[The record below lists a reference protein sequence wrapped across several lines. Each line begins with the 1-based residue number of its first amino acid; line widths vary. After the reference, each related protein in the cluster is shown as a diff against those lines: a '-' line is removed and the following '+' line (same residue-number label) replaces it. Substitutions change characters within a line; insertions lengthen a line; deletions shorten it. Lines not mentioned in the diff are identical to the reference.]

1 MTEREL
7 DMAKRLEDFINQS
20 QDQNALLQ
28 AEVKQLQSL
37 LAAKEEQLAS
47 ATFRYSSRNQTCR
60 RHRPPARL
68 SLIVCSSHRLGVIEE
83 EKEED
88 ERKLSVAVAAAER
101 MSVLVRKNRQP
112 ESDNKESPQDS
123 CV

>member
-28 AEVKQLQSL
+28 AEVKDLQNL

-47 ATFRYSSRNQTCR
+47 ATFRYNFR
-60 RHRPPARL
+60 
-68 SLIVCSSHRLGVIEE
+68 
-83 EKEED
+83 
-88 ERKLSVAVAAAER
+88 
-101 MSVLVRKNRQP
+101 
-112 ESDNKESPQDS
+112 NKEYKRENVPVFLGLSPFSLLTDW
-123 CV
+123 V

>member
-37 LAAKEEQLAS
+37 LAQKEEQLAS
-47 ATFRYSSRNQTCR
+47 ATFRYGRNQ
-60 RHRPPARL
+60 AY
-68 SLIVCSSHRLGVIEE
+68 
-83 EKEED
+83 
-88 ERKLSVAVAAAER
+88 
-101 MSVLVRKNRQP
+101 
-112 ESDNKESPQDS
+112 
-123 CV
+123 

>member
-28 AEVKQLQSL
+28 AEVKDLQNL

-47 ATFRYSSRNQTCR
+47 ATFRYNFS
-60 RHRPPARL
+60 
-68 SLIVCSSHRLGVIEE
+68 
-83 EKEED
+83 
-88 ERKLSVAVAAAER
+88 
-101 MSVLVRKNRQP
+101 
-112 ESDNKESPQDS
+112 NKEY
-123 CV
+123 